1 MILMMQDYDT
11 LREGYAK
18 IEEKQE
24 NGFNNW
30 RKAMKMVLTTEEKQW
45 KWS

>member
-18 IEEKQE
+18 IEKSESNQKQAMKLE
-24 NGFNNW
+24 
-30 RKAMKMVLTTEEKQW
+30 RKASYEVGTKSKL
-45 KWS
+45 